1 MLYMFAYFS
10 NVFLAKIAKIL
21 EKNSIGRN
29 FWTVGRRKLI
39 FFFKFKE
46 IFRRIQWCDQI
57 GWKMSRLGVVKK
69 VHRITLKTLN
79 RVKHLKIHYQIKFH
93 HILCNSSTDMASL
106 ELWSSL
112 LQVLYIAVSPSPL
125 AACFTIFTFIVSSVH
140 IPLSILTPPCGRF
153 SVT

>member
-93 HILCNSSTDMASL
+93 HIRCNSLADMASL
-106 ELWSSL
+106 PIPNSL
-112 LQVLYIAVSPSPL
+112 SLVLYYFWWLSKECLDLELLLFAVFFSPIHSYVFL
-125 AACFTIFTFIVSSVH
+125 
-140 IPLSILTPPCGRF
+140 LWYL
-153 SVT
+153 